1 MGTHWEKLSS
11 FSFEKNPPRRKKN
24 EYEEY
29 FSLNDWKHVN
39 TRGTLYPEN
48 NARTSKIS
56 PHVPFTKD
64 TTTLCPAVLN
74 VAVAW
79 FFHHAAKIR
88 LFESWLGPKNL
99 PSRVEIHHTCSSE
112 QQTYF
117 RYSGHALH
125 WFQSK
130 NVFSIFR
137 VTYTSVP
144 YRVSQIPF
152 TDK

>member
-1 MGTHWEKLSS
+1 MENAL
-11 FSFEKNPPRRKKN
+11 
-24 EYEEY
+24 
-29 FSLNDWKHVN
+29 
-39 TRGTLYPEN
+39 GTLYPEN
-48 NARTSKIS
+48 NARTSKI
-56 PHVPFTKD
+56 FT
-64 TTTLCPAVLN
+64 TCTICERYNRTLYTATRRKQCRFRTGATN
-74 VAVAW
+74 VAVAR
-79 FFHHAAKIR
+79 FFSTARWKSAC
-88 LFESWLGPKNL
+88 FWESGGGPKNL
-99 PSRVEIHHTCSSE
+99 PTRRVEIYHTCSSE

-130 NVFSIFR
+130 NVFSIFT

>member
-1 MGTHWEKLSS
+1 MENAL
-11 FSFEKNPPRRKKN
+11 
-24 EYEEY
+24 
-29 FSLNDWKHVN
+29 
-39 TRGTLYPEN
+39 GTLYPEN
-48 NARTSKIS
+48 NARTSKI
-56 PHVPFTKD
+56 FT
-64 TTTLCPAVLN
+64 TCTICERYNRTLYTATRRKQCRFRTGATN
-74 VAVAW
+74 VAVARF
-79 FFHHAAKIR
+79 FFHRSVKIR
-88 LFESWLGPKNL
+88 LFLREWWWGGEPKNL
-99 PSRVEIHHTCSSE
+99 PTRRVEIYHTCSSE

-130 NVFSIFR
+130 NVFSIFT